1 VHAIVRKQADGY
13 WVSDNQSLNGTEVNG
28 IRIAQPVR
36 LKAGDVIR
44 VASYEMEFQA
54 GETAAASVAATAR
67 FGVSAAAPLEAAPA
81 PEPFDFFAAPAPQQQ
96 ATPAASV
103 ACPHCGGQN
112 KTDANFCIHCG
123 MRLG

>member
-1 VHAIVRKQADGY
+1 
-13 WVSDNQSLNGTEVNG
+13 VNG
-28 IRIAQPVR
+28 VRIEQPVR

-44 VASYEMEFQA
+44 VASYEMEFQP
-54 GETAAASVAATAR
+54 GETAAATAR